1 MEEYPLWNF
10 LFLTETFVKKH
21 NDKMFAR
28 GFSKICDKSGKI
40 QNISALFCS
49 SPSICRFTYIATLK
63 KFHLPQWLSFSV
75 FKKIYFLHNLIVL
88 IVKVP

>member
-10 LFLTETFVKKH
+10 IFDWDICEKH

-49 SPSICRFTYIATLK
+49 SPSICRFIYIATLK

-75 FKKIYFLHNLIVL
+75 FKKINFFAQFIL
-88 IVKVP
+88 VKVP

>member
-10 LFLTETFVKKH
+10 IFDWDICEKH

-63 KFHLPQWLSFSV
+63 KFHLLSGCHFLYSRRL
-75 FKKIYFLHNLIVL
+75 IFLHNLY
-88 IVKVP
+88 